1 MGGRMIPLTLMF
13 FVYLEPIGSIVEEP
27 FVYAVEDVE
36 VIDVIPLDQ
45 LERKLK
51 QQKLRIMENRDERN

>member
-1 MGGRMIPLTLMF
+1 MIPLTLMF

>member
-1 MGGRMIPLTLMF
+1 MIPLTLMF

-36 VIDVIPLDQ
+36 VIDVIPVEE

-51 QQKLRIMENRDERN
+51 RQNLRIMELEK

>member
-1 MGGRMIPLTLMF
+1 MIPMTLMF

-36 VIDVIPLDQ
+36 VIDVIPLED

-51 QQKLRIMENRDERN
+51 QQNLRIMEVAPDER

>member
-1 MGGRMIPLTLMF
+1 VIPLTLMF

-36 VIDVIPLDQ
+36 VIDVIPLET

-51 QQKLRIMENRDERN
+51 QRNLRIMEVAPDVR